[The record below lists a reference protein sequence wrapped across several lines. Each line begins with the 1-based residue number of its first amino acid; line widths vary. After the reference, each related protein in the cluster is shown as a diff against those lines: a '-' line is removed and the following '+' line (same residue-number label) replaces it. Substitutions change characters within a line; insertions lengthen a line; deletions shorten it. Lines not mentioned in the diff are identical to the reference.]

1 MGFFSSLVTLMDQ
14 RALSGSINSYMA
26 LVMLVF
32 FATTSVVTI
41 NQALKGLLPFQV
53 LLVGDLLIDG
63 VFSLILS
70 GVCLA
75 VITCIEKTVNLI

>member
-41 NQALKGLLPFQV
+41 NQALKGLLPF
-53 LLVGDLLIDG
+53 
-63 VFSLILS
+63 
-70 GVCLA
+70 
-75 VITCIEKTVNLI
+75 

>member
-1 MGFFSSLVTLMDQ
+1 
-14 RALSGSINSYMA
+14 MA

-41 NQALKGLLPFQV
+41 NRALKGLLPFQV

>member
-1 MGFFSSLVTLMDQ
+1 M
-14 RALSGSINSYMA
+14 
-26 LVMLVF
+26 
-32 FATTSVVTI
+32 TI